1 MAPGPRL
8 ILDIAEK
15 RFAGAAT
22 PVHAHLRLDIA
33 PSSVVALVGPSGVG
47 KSTLLRMIAG
57 IDRAFA
63 GTITIDGV
71 AAKAAP
77 TPGFVF
83 QDPRLLPWMTAAQN
97 ITAVDPRITHDAAIA
112 ALGRVGLSDAGDLF
126 PHQLSGGMQR
136 RVALTR
142 AFSVNARLL
151 LLDEP
156 FVSLDRELVAEM
168 HQLFSRLVAESR
180 PTVIFVSHLID
191 DAARL
196 ADRAVLL
203 ADRPARIIA
212 DIALP
217 VPPAGRDEATL
228 ARYRDQLGIVSR
240 NTA

>member
-8 ILDIAEK
+8 IIDIAEK
-15 RFAGAAT
+15 RFAGAET
-22 PVHAHLRLDIA
+22 PVLANLRLDIA

-57 IDRAFA
+57 IDQAFA
-63 GTITIDGV
+63 GTITIDG
-71 AAKAAP
+71 AAAYSAP

-83 QDPRLLPWMTAAQN
+83 QDPRLLPWLTAAQN
-97 ITAVDPRITHDAAIA
+97 IMAADARITRDKAIA
-112 ALGRVGLSDAGDLF
+112 ALGRVGLSDASDLF
-126 PHQLSGGMQR
+126 AHQLSGGMQR
-136 RVALTR
+136 RVALAR

-168 HQLFSRLVAESR
+168 HQLFTCLVAETR

-196 ADRAVLL
+196 ADRAILL

-212 DIALP
+212 DIVLP
-217 VPPAGRDEATL
+217 VPPAERDEATL
-228 ARYRDQLGIVSR
+228 ARYRDQLDAVSR
-240 NTA
+240 NTV